1 MTWAEWNESKDAYKR
16 AQGGT
21 MKPFNELADSNG
33 THLKSYVETMQEKAA
48 DHGWLSV
55 SLFFNPDEKDDARFH
70 FVSNVEN
77 FKDLLMLGTSYV
89 VRAQAMPAPADKE
102 KEIVVVKPGKQ
113 GGSGRPGGVK

>member
-1 MTWAEWNESKDAYKR
+1 
-16 AQGGT
+16 
-21 MKPFNELADSNG
+21 MKKFNELEDNG
-33 THLKSYVETMQEKAA
+33 TRVQTYVELMQEKAA

-77 FKDLLMLGTSYV
+77 FKDLLMLGTSYG
-89 VRAQAMPAPADKE
+89 VRAQEMPAPADKE
-102 KEIVVVKPGKQ
+102 TEIVVVKPGKQ